1 MWFFRTTQRT
11 SLRSKWMKVW
21 YPCYWGC
28 TLNFPV
34 YRTVL
39 ILSTMKWIILSPVM
53 IRFVNCTT
61 APCKQWHYYG
71 LNYQVPCGDGA
82 FYVGKL
88 LKKIA
93 MSDSGCCSYIQKAR
107 QQLWPS
113 VEENEKAK
121 KMRENKER
129 EERRRR
135 AKERQVSSSCY
146 M

>member
-1 MWFFRTTQRT
+1 M
-11 SLRSKWMKVW
+11 
-21 YPCYWGC
+21 
-28 TLNFPV
+28 
-34 YRTVL
+34 
-39 ILSTMKWIILSPVM
+39 
-53 IRFVNCTT
+53 
-61 APCKQWHYYG
+61 
-71 LNYQVPCGDGA
+71 PCGDGP

-93 MSDSGCCSYIQKAR
+93 ISDSGCHNYIQKTR

-135 AKERQVSSSCY
+135 AKERQVSCNFY
-146 M
+146 ILQ